1 MNKIHFDNMKNWFW
15 IMVLILSV
23 SFIIGGS
30 FGIFKFENPR
40 INKVITAIGFLLQ
53 VIYFSRIFWYKNYVQ
68 WNKKGAVIKINSF
81 RSKSLSFNEITTT
94 EINDEKL
101 VVTTINEKVTTFNL
115 RNIIKSDVQRL
126 NDIIVSNS
134 VANA

>member
-1 MNKIHFDNMKNWFW
+1 MTI
-15 IMVLILSV
+15 LILS
-23 SFIIGGS
+23 IIFLL
-30 FGIFKFENPR
+30 FGIFELIPFENPE
-40 INKVITAIGFLLQ
+40 INQNIRAVGFLLQ
-53 VIYFSRIFWYKNYVQ
+53 TIYFSRMFWFKNYIQ

-115 RNIIKSDVQRL
+115 RNIIKSDFQRL